1 MSKKIVTIQFNN
13 NKYTAKYNEAT
24 DEYELELEA
33 PDTGGIY
40 NVQVEYTNGYI
51 NDSKNLDIRIL
62 KEIPLKILTEDA
74 FMHIFDYR
82 DFTVK
87 DVVQLYNYEIN
98 IDEETNANTTAYT
111 TKKTNATKDDIV
123 FIKEDNEILFWGV
136 IDDIQNE
143 NGASSY
149 QYILKYITNMFDEK
163 IALKQRG
170 INDEEIEEGYYTF
183 YSKLNENKVIDV
195 ADNKTAAGT
204 NVQLYDFNNTT
215 AQKFIVTKNNDG
227 SYKIAHIKS
236 KLVLDVENG
245 EFANGTN
252 IQIYTSTENNKTQEW
267 KIEKVED
274 RTYTIFNFSNEEY
287 CIDVDNAKTD
297 NRTNVQLWK
306 SNSTNSQK
314 WEIERCDEEMIRE
327 VGIEDYIAHI
337 ITKNFINTDD
347 AFLNKNYLK
356 IRNKTHTKLNA
367 SVSTIV
373 DVQENLYNFHTFL
386 TNCTQNY
393 NINFNFDIV
402 DKMLELTIENKE
414 LKKEL
419 IDVNAQPISEYSE
432 VFERTVIAKVV
443 VVTKREGN
451 YNLYL
456 KTDRTTT
463 EDVNDPNRAQGK
475 TETVY
480 SETMEDANQ
489 KALDTLKSN
498 SYNHNVTFKYYNRNI
513 KVGTPIT
520 IKTKD
525 SLIYD
530 TYISAVTRT
539 YKDKFFK
546 YTCGNI
552 RTDFIDK
559 LLKERKK

>member
-33 PDTGGIY
+33 PETGGIY

-51 NDSKNLDIRIL
+51 NDSKNVDIRIL

-74 FMHIFDYR
+74 FMYIFDYR

-87 DVVQLYNYEIN
+87 DVVQLFNYEIN

-111 TKKTNATKDDIV
+111 TKKTNAIKDDIV
-123 FIKEDNEILFWGV
+123 FIKEDNEIIFWGI

-143 NGASSY
+143 NGAFSY
-149 QYILKYITNMFDEK
+149 QYTLKYITNMFDQK
-163 IALKQRG
+163 IELKHRG
-170 INDEEIEEGYYTF
+170 VNEENLSEGYYTF
-183 YSKLNENKVIDV
+183 YSLLNENKVIDV
-195 ADNKTAAGT
+195 DNNETDKYT
-204 NVQLYDFNNTT
+204 NVQIYDFNNTT
-215 AQKFIVTKNNDG
+215 AQKFKVIKNSNG
-227 SYKIAHIKS
+227 SYKILHIKS
-236 KLVLDVENG
+236 LLALDIADAN
-245 EFANGTN
+245 FASGTN
-252 IQIYTSTENNKTQEW
+252 IRLYTDNNANAQQF
-267 KIEKVED
+267 KISKVAD
-274 RTYTIFNFSNEEY
+274 RTYTIFAFANQSF
-287 CIDVDNAKTD
+287 CIDVEDGKTD
-297 NRTNVQLWK
+297 NKTNVQLWEI
-306 SNSTNSQK
+306 NNTNSQK
-314 WEIERCDEEMIRE
+314 WEIERCDEEMIRD
-327 VGIEDYIAHI
+327 VGLEDYIAYI
-337 ITKNFINTDD
+337 INKYFINSDD
-347 AFLNKNYLK
+347 KFLNKNYLK
-356 IRNKTHTKLNA
+356 INVKTHTKLNA
-367 SVSTIV
+367 SVATIV

-393 NINFNFDIV
+393 NINFKFDIV
-402 DKMLELTIENKE
+402 DKMIELTIEKKE
-414 LKKEL
+414 LKKIL
-419 IDVNAQPISEYSE
+419 IDTTAQPISEYSE
-432 VFERTVIAKVV
+432 VFERTVIAKVI

-463 EDVNDPNRAQGK
+463 KDENDPNRAAGK
-475 TETVY
+475 TEIVY

-489 KALDTLKSN
+489 KALDTLKGN
-498 SYNHNVTFKYYNRNI
+498 AYNHNVTFKYYNRYI
-513 KVGTPIT
+513 MIGTPIT

-530 TYISAVTRT
+530 TYISSVTKT

>member
-24 DEYELELEA
+24 NEYELELEA
-33 PDTGGIY
+33 PDIGGIY

-62 KEIPLKILTEDA
+62 KENPLKILTEDA
-74 FMHIFDYR
+74 FMYIFDYR

-111 TKKTNATKDDIV
+111 TKKTNAIKDDIV

-143 NGASSY
+143 NGAYSY

-163 IALKQRG
+163 IELKQRG

-195 ADNKTAAGT
+195 EDNKTTVGT
-204 NVQLYDFNNTT
+204 NVQLYDYNNTT
-215 AQKFIVTKNNDG
+215 AQKFLVTKNENG
-227 SYKIAHIKS
+227 SCKIAHVKS
-236 KLVLDVENG
+236 KLVLDVDRSQWED
-245 EFANGTN
+245 ETN
-252 IQIYTSTENNKTQEW
+252 IKIYTDTGGDAQEW
-267 KIEKVED
+267 NIKKVEE
-274 RTYTIFNFSNEEY
+274 RTYSILNFSHDTF
-287 CIDVDNAKTD
+287 CVDVDGGKTD
-297 NRTNVQLWK
+297 NRTNVQLYT
-306 SNSTNSQK
+306 SNNTNSQK
-314 WEIERCDEEMIRE
+314 WELEKCDEEMIRE

-356 IRNKTHTKLNA
+356 IKVKTHTKLNA

-489 KALDTLKSN
+489 KALDTFKGN
-498 SYNHNVTFKYYNRNI
+498 AYNHNVTFKYYNRNI
-513 KVGTPIT
+513 KMGTPIT